1 MDLEVNEAHSF
12 VALAKELHF
21 GRAARRLFVSQ
32 PTLSKQIRRLE
43 ERIGGDLFT
52 RNRRKVALTECGRVL
67 LPLAQRLI
75 EQSAAAF
82 SHTRDAAAGRAG
94 SLRVGFGIASVA
106 EVLPRTLIRFRKS
119 HPNVALELHDFSTPT
134 QVAAL
139 LEGRLDIGMLR
150 LPLAHPELQ
159 SIPLFHERIVLVGP
173 AVTTRGP
180 ELRLVDLRDEPFIL
194 ISREA
199 SATFHDHARSLC
211 RKVGFEPRIVQEAS
225 EVFTILN
232 LVRAGIGFA
241 LVPSAA
247 LGMNVP
253 GIRFS
258 ELGLPEAKWRIGA
271 AFRRDPEKGALI
283 TAFLTTLR
291 TVATQSAQ
299 DSKKRLHSD

>member
-1 MDLEVNEAHSF
+1 MNLEVPEAHA
-12 VALAKELHF
+12 VIALAEELHF

-32 PTLSKQIRRLE
+32 PALSKQLRRLE
-43 ERIGGDLFT
+43 ERIGGELFT

-67 LPLAQRLI
+67 LPLALQLV
-75 EQSAAAF
+75 EQSTTAF
-82 SHTRDAAAGRAG
+82 SLARDAAAGHAG

-119 HPNVALELHDFSTPT
+119 HPKVALELHDLSTPT

-139 LEGRLDIGMLR
+139 LDGRLDIGVLR

-159 SIPLFHERIVLVGP
+159 SIPLFHERVVLVGP
-173 AVTTRGP
+173 ATTRVP
-180 ELRLVDLRDEPFIL
+180 ELRLVALRDEPVLL
-194 ISREA
+194 ISRDC

-211 RKVGFEPRIVQEAS
+211 RKVGFEPRVVQDAS

-232 LVRAGIGFA
+232 LVRPGIGFA

-253 GIRFS
+253 GIRFA
-258 ELGLPEAKWRIGA
+258 ELGLREARWRIGA
-271 AFRRDPEKGALI
+271 AFRRGPEKSALVS
-283 TAFLTTLR
+283 AFIATLQA
-291 TVATQSAQ
+291 VAA
-299 DSKKRLHSD
+299 KIAR